1 MWDADD
7 DNVDVRATATH
18 SKSHGFSLDDAFSE
32 DDGVLDAA
40 LEFNPEAIRA
50 ALART
55 LAADND
61 HNKDDEGTAGAGVP
75 DLNPNHDLN
84 GSVKAEDPDASVSTL
99 DINASPAYAPG
110 RAPGEWSRSTSHSHE
125 HGYRQDSQDGTS
137 GMESLANFSR
147 ISLSDSL
154 HEIESIEISL
164 EPFEGRVEGE
174 EVEIVDVEE
183 ADESLYRAVH
193 IDLSQGGKPRVEEL
207 GVTLPEPSNQH
218 TLDRDEART
227 PSPKP
232 ILSPSLPSPSNNNRD
247 TYVPPSTSTPT
258 SNTFQHHQSQGRSV
272 QDLTPQTGYRR
283 SAEDTHTR
291 DGTSHIPP
299 DSARAVLSYGSPGHT
314 PSATASGSIP
324 TAISMASLPNAS
336 QSELPKHGGHRH
348 TRSVGPSTLDKVIS
362 KTRPVFLPPKP
373 KTEDLKHL
381 ADWETMMKQ
390 SRAAEKQKRKIAE
403 ERRLE
408 REKRA
413 EEAAHIWEQQILPDW
428 KIVHR
433 SPELRKLWWQGIP
446 TSMRGK
452 MWENA
457 VGNPL
462 SLSKDSYRT
471 CLARAK
477 RSLNS
482 EMLALI
488 DADILTT
495 LPNLHLFHPE
505 FGAMYGDLKDM
516 LSAWVIS
523 RRDEGLGYVHGVAKI
538 AAMFLLNMRAPEGFL
553 AMRNLLERHCMRAFF
568 GGPGVKDDVEAYYR
582 IFDTLLAD
590 AMPKIYFN
598 FKQHQLSPAHYLPDW
613 LIPLFLDH
621 LDINTCA
628 HVWDVLLLEGDSFLF
643 RAALALLAVLE
654 PRLFFPERKELL
666 DLLRGENK
674 AALEVAKRERIPT
687 DGPKYTIY
695 GVDEDVLW
703 DKIES
708 MDGWWKDTTWKRL
721 VLRELPDA

>member
-137 GMESLANFSR
+137 GMESLA
-147 ISLSDSL
+147 
-154 HEIESIEISL
+154 
-164 EPFEGRVEGE
+164 
-174 EVEIVDVEE
+174 
-183 ADESLYRAVH
+183 
-193 IDLSQGGKPRVEEL
+193 
-207 GVTLPEPSNQH
+207 
-218 TLDRDEART
+218 
-227 PSPKP
+227 KP

-299 DSARAVLSYGSPGHT
+299 DSVRTVLSYGSPGHT

-324 TAISMASLPNAS
+324 TAISMVSLPNAS